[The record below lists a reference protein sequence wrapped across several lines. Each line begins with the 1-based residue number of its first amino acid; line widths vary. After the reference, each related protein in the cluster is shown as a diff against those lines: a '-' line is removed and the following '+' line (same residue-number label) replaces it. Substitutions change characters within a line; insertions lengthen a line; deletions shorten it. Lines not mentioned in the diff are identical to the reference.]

1 MNVAQVINRACTVP
15 LAVLTSA
22 PYSLALGDS
31 VYAQIIAV
39 NFYGDSGISA
49 IGNGATC
56 VLVPSPPTAL
66 MNNGA
71 ITNDRQIG
79 FSWTNGPSTG
89 GRPIIDYQV
98 WWD

>member
-1 MNVAQVINRACTVP
+1 MNAAQVTNRACTVP

-31 VYAQIIAV
+31 VYAQIVAV
-39 NFYGDSGISA
+39 NFYGDGGISA
-49 IGNGATC
+49 SGNGATC

-66 MNNGA
+66 LNNGA

-79 FSWTNGPSTG
+79 FGWANGPSTG
-89 GRPIIDYQV
+89 GRPIIDY
-98 WWD
+98 